1 MAGLINRLE
10 INGNL
15 QGSDI
20 VDSGA
25 LQTLR
30 NASGSSHLPNVI
42 DRTAIHYATTAE
54 WNADRYLVAEKSHI
68 YIYSDYKV
76 IEEDGETVYIPGLKI
91 GDGTSY
97 LIDLPFSSGGESSSH
112 IRVDTT
118 EGWNEQADLISEED
132 TFYVYMDKDDDG
144 GMISK
149 VLFKVGD
156 GTTYLIDIP
165 FASPSIY
172 DFEQHVNN
180 TTVHVTTEEKT
191 FWNNKWRG
199 YLDAENLY
207 FTTK

>member
-10 INGNL
+10 INGRLNGNRL
-15 QGSDI
+15 

-25 LQTLR
+25 LQNLK
-30 NASGSSHLPNVI
+30 NASGSSHLPSVI
-42 DRTAIHYATTAE
+42 ERTAIHYATTEE
-54 WNADRYLVAEKSHI
+54 WNANRNLIAEKSHI

-118 EGWNEQADLISEED
+118 EGWNEQPDLISEEN
-132 TFYVYMDKDDDG
+132 TLYVYMDKDDDG
-144 GMISK
+144 NITK

-172 DFEQHVNN
+172 DFEQHVNDTN
-180 TTVHVTTEEKT
+180 IHVTTEEKT

-199 YLDAENLY
+199 YLDTENLY
-207 FTTK
+207 FTIR